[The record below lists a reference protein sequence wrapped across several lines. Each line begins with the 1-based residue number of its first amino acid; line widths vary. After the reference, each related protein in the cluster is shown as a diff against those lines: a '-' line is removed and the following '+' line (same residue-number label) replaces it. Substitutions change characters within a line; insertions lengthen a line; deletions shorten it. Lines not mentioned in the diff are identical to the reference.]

1 MAYVGL
7 AKPAVATL
15 KDETAKT
22 YTDAF
27 YCGKAMQIDVS
38 PQYAEGS
45 LYGDNTK
52 AEYDKEFK
60 YADVTLQTTTLP
72 IKAHNLM
79 FGHTVTE
86 TEGKQAVKFKD
97 SDDAPYVGLGF
108 IVTEK
113 VDGKRKYVA
122 SWLYKVKFAEGSETY
137 KTKGDNIEYQT
148 PNISGQ
154 AMALPDGD
162 WKDVEMFD
170 TEAEAVTWLEEKA
183 GKAA

>member
-27 YCGKAMQIDVS
+27 YCGKAVQIDVS

-113 VDGKRKYVA
+113 VDGKRK
-122 SWLYKVKFAEGSETY
+122 
-137 KTKGDNIEYQT
+137 
-148 PNISGQ
+148 
-154 AMALPDGD
+154 
-162 WKDVEMFD
+162 
-170 TEAEAVTWLEEKA
+170 
-183 GKAA
+183 